1 MDAEIDPGE
10 DLEGARAARKARMNY
25 ALGCLRASVEEQLPV
40 AERVAYLAMYREA
53 KAEAEAGGQ
62 PQALCRISYSIEGC
76 AEPDTSIGSRE
87 HMYVSDRRES
97 EITADEQ
104 KAVEAVVEQ
113 LWTQAQNLPPT
124 SRVRAWLLKIR
135 SPLARYL

>member
-40 AERVAYLAMYREA
+40 ADRVAYLSMYREA

-62 PQALCRISYSIEGC
+62 PQAVCRISYSIGSTYSCEDGD
-76 AEPDTSIGSRE
+76 ASIGSCE
-87 HMYVSDRRES
+87 HVFGSDATEGSLPELYRAAER
-97 EITADEQ
+97 TADE
-104 KAVEAVVEQ
+104 
-113 LWTQAQNLPPT
+113 L
-124 SRVRAWLLKIR
+124 
-135 SPLARYL
+135 